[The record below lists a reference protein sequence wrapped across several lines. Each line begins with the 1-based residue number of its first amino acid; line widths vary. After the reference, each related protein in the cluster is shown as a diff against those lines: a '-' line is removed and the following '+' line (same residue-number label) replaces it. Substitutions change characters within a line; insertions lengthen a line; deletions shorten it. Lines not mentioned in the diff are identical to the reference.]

1 MNIYLLRHGIAAEK
15 GKDHPDDSLRP
26 LVPAGVKET
35 LAVAKGMKRLGIRPD
50 LVLSSSFTR
59 ARETA
64 AIVAK
69 VLGVLKKL
77 EYSDHLTPDGS
88 FSGLVQD
95 LQSREGIEDILLVG
109 HEPFLGCLIGYW
121 TLGRKEAFVSLK
133 KSGLCRLETES
144 IRNGRCAVLKWL
156 MTPGQLKGIARH

>member
-15 GKDHPDDSLRP
+15 GKDYPEDSLRS
-26 LVPAGVKET
+26 LISAGSKET

-50 LVLSSSFTR
+50 LILSSPFTR

-69 VLGVLKKL
+69 VLGSPKKL
-77 EYSDHLTPDGS
+77 EYSNHLTPDGS
-88 FSGLVQD
+88 FSGLVRD
-95 LQSREGIEDILLVG
+95 LQSRDGIDDILLVG

-133 KSGLCRLETES
+133 KSGLCRLEAEHL
-144 IRNGRCAVLKWL
+144 RNGRCAILKWL
-156 MTPGQLKGIARH
+156 MTPGQLQGIIRH

>member
-1 MNIYLLRHGIAAEK
+1 MNLYLLRHGIAAEK
-15 GKDHPDDSLRP
+15 GNDFPEDSLRP
-26 LVPAGVKET
+26 LVSAGVKET

-50 LVLSSSFTR
+50 LVLSSPFTR

-64 AIVAK
+64 TIVAK
-69 VLGVLKKL
+69 VLGIPKKL
-77 EYSDHLTPDGS
+77 EYTNHLTPDGS

-95 LQSREGIEDILLVG
+95 LQSRDGIDNILLVG

-133 KSGLCRLETES
+133 KSGVCRLEAEHL
-144 IRNGRCAVLKWL
+144 RNGRCAELKWL
-156 MTPGQLKGIARH
+156 MTPGQLKGIARY